1 MTETS
6 PTHTPK
12 TCNCD
17 KGHIFFERDGVE
29 YVAECDCLK
38 RDKEQK
44 KLHDLFRSA
53 KVPERYIDKSLDNF
67 IQFRQPDAY
76 KTAKTFLEKWP
87 DIKKAGRGICFV
99 GDVGTGKTHLS
110 FAVFNDLVRRGV
122 SGLAVTVPDLM
133 DELRPRSE
141 EKQMEQIETLKTIDI
156 LLLDD
161 LGAQRNT
168 PWVTERLFIII
179 NARYNNLK
187 PTIITSNSRLEELD
201 KVEGWKRIVDRISEM
216 CRAVKVEGPSFRN
229 EKAGC

>member
-1 MTETS
+1 MAETLAPS
-6 PTHTPK
+6 TTNLSTK
-12 TCNCD
+12 CSNCEN
-17 KGHIFFERDGVE
+17 GHIFFERDGAE
-29 YVAECDCLK
+29 YVAECECLK
-38 RDKEQK
+38 RENEQK
-44 KLHDLFRSA
+44 KLQELFRSA

-67 IQFRQPDAY
+67 IQFKQPEAY
-76 KTAKTFLEKWP
+76 KTAKTFLQKW
-87 DIKKAGRGICFV
+87 DEVKAKGRGIIFV

-141 EKQMEQIETLKTIDI
+141 EKQIEQLEALKTVEI

-187 PTIITSNSRLEELD
+187 PTIITSNSKLEELD
-201 KVEGWKRIVDRISEM
+201 KVDGWKRIVDRISEM
-216 CRAVKVEGPSFRN
+216 CRPVKMEGPSFRN
-229 EKAGC
+229 

>member
-1 MTETS
+1 MAETLA
-6 PTHTPK
+6 TYTPK

-17 KGHIFFERDGVE
+17 NGHVFFERDGTG
-29 YVAECDCLK
+29 YVAECAC
-38 RDKEQK
+38 RVREKEQK
-44 KLHDLFRSA
+44 RLRDLFRSA
-53 KVPERYIDKSLDNF
+53 NVPERYTDKSLENF
-67 IQFRQPDAY
+67 IQFRQPDAF
-76 KTAKTFLEKWP
+76 KTTSTFLQKW
-87 DIKKAGRGICFV
+87 DEAKKTGRGLIFV

-110 FAVFNDLVRRGV
+110 FAVFNELVRRGV
-122 SGLAVTVPDLM
+122 KGLAVTVPDLM

-141 EKQMEQIETLKTIDI
+141 EKQIEQLEALKTVDI

-201 KVEGWKRIVDRISEM
+201 KVDGWRRIVDRISEM
-216 CRAVKVEGPSFRN
+216 CRPVKMDGPSFRS
-229 EKAGC
+229 